1 MEMSGNNSRN
11 NNNKW
16 KFRMTEWRGYVIR
29 TLEELTSDIHEIK
42 KTGNKLTKHVNEEVS
57 IINKRLRK
65 LESETVET
73 KTERKIYKS
82 FGMFILGGTATAGF
96 AVLAEFL
103 KGLI

>member
-1 MEMSGNNSRN
+1 
-11 NNNKW
+11 
-16 KFRMTEWRGYVIR
+16 
-29 TLEELTSDIHEIK
+29 
-42 KTGNKLTKHVNEEVS
+42 VS